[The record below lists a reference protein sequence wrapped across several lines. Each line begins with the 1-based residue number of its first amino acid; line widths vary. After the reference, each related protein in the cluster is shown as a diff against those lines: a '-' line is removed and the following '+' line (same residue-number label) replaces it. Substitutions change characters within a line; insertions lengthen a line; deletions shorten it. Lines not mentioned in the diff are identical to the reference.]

1 MKRLSFSKGKPF
13 FLSIFTKF
21 SFNYFKLI
29 RKNIEW
35 LLVVDF
41 IFISEGEL
49 EMFKVQEIRE
59 IIKLV
64 DASSIDEFVYEVD
77 GAKVKL
83 KKNNVVVTETVA
95 PKKEVVAPVVQQT
108 APVEAP
114 AAPAP
119 AKVEE
124 APAAPATNDPSLHKV
139 VSPMVGTFYQAP
151 NPDSPAYVKVG
162 DKVGNETIVCIVEAM
177 KLFNEIEAE
186 VQGEIVEVLVKDG
199 ELVEYGQPLFL
210 VKAE

>member
-1 MKRLSFSKGKPF
+1 
-13 FLSIFTKF
+13 
-21 SFNYFKLI
+21 
-29 RKNIEW
+29 
-35 LLVVDF
+35 
-41 IFISEGEL
+41 
-49 EMFKVQEIRE
+49 MFKIQEIRE

-64 DASSIDEFVYEVD
+64 DSSSIDEFVYEVD

-95 PKKEVVAPVVQQT
+95 PKKVETAPVVQQSAPAQA
-108 APVEAP
+108 APVA
-114 AAPAP
+114 AP

-124 APAAPATNDPSLHKV
+124 APAAAPASNDPSLHKI
-139 VSPMVGTFYQAP
+139 VSPMVGTFYAAP

-162 DKVGNETIVCIVEAM
+162 DKVGDETIVCIVEAM

-186 VQGEIVEVLVKDG
+186 VKGEIVEVLVKDG
-199 ELVEYGQPLFL
+199 DLVEYGQPLFL